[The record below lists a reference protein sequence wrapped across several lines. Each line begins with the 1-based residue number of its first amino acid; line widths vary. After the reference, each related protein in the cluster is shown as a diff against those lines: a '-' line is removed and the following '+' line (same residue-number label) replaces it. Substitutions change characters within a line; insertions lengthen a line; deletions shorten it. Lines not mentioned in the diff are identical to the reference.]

1 MIAPVAETRRRDPF
15 ANLRIINLM
24 AGGTQDRVD
33 SSYLKHLQQRA
44 QDLRAQL
51 KRCLTNAE
59 ANRNN
64 GHAMDNFLVQAARLR
79 KQIGTAERRLEACKA
94 RENDAREV
102 ESPEVEQREP
112 EPTVS

>member
-1 MIAPVAETRRRDPF
+1 
-15 ANLRIINLM
+15 M

-33 SSYLKHLQQRA
+33 NSYLKHLNQRA

-51 KRCLTNAE
+51 KRCLASAE

-79 KQIGTAERRLEACKA
+79 KQIATAERCLESCKA
-94 RENDAREV
+94 REA
-102 ESPEVEQREP
+102 ES
-112 EPTVS
+112 SLS

>member
-1 MIAPVAETRRRDPF
+1 MPS
-15 ANLRIINLM
+15 
-24 AGGTQDRVD
+24 GTQDRVD

-51 KRCLTNAE
+51 KRCLANAE

-79 KQIGTAERRLEACKA
+79 KQIAIAERRLEACRA
-94 RENDAREV
+94 RETEARPNAEH
-102 ESPEVEQREP
+102 SL
-112 EPTVS
+112 T

>member
-1 MIAPVAETRRRDPF
+1 MIARVADRGGA
-15 ANLRIINLM
+15 ANPESQRQNFM
-24 AGGTQDRVD
+24 ASGTQERVD

-79 KQIGTAERRLEACKA
+79 KHIATADRRLEACKA
-94 RENDAREV
+94 RESEAREV
-102 ESPEVEQREP
+102 ESRDAEQREP
-112 EPTVS
+112 EHSVT

>member
-1 MIAPVAETRRRDPF
+1 
-15 ANLRIINLM
+15 M

-79 KQIGTAERRLEACKA
+79 KQIATADRRLEACKA
-94 RENDAREV
+94 RENEARET
-102 ESPEVEQREP
+102 ESRDVDAHDAERREP
-112 EPTVS
+112 EHSVT

>member
-1 MIAPVAETRRRDPF
+1 MRRRGQS
-15 ANLRIINLM
+15 RISETTIVM

-79 KQIGTAERRLEACKA
+79 KQIATTERRLEACKT
-94 RENDAREV
+94 RETDARESDARDT
-102 ESPEVEQREP
+102 EIREEQAEP
-112 EPTVS
+112 EHSVT

>member
-1 MIAPVAETRRRDPF
+1 
-15 ANLRIINLM
+15 
-24 AGGTQDRVD
+24 
-33 SSYLKHLQQRA
+33 LQQRA

-94 RENDAREV
+94 RETEAREP
-102 ESPEVEQREP
+102 ESQDVAQREP
-112 EPTVS
+112 EPSVS